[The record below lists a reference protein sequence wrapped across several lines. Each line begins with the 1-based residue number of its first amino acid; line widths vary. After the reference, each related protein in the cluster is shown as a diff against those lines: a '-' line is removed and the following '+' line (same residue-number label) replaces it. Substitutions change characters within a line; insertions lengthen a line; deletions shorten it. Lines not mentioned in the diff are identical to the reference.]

1 MPIEF
6 EIGLLYQILTVALIL
21 VVTYVFGWIIS
32 KLLSGTFKKAGIPE
46 TEMVTVSS
54 IVKYSIYLA
63 GILIALNYVGIPVA
77 YFLVAI
83 GLVVAVLGIAARSA
97 LDNILAGYALR
108 LYGPF
113 GVGDVIE
120 IEGRTGRVKDLT
132 PLKTL
137 IETADRLT
145 YSISNSTVVQSNVYN
160 FTRYKSEYPAELK
173 FEIPNKVDVETIKL
187 EILEAISTY
196 PKLNPDKPVKIH
208 IEGFTDRGILLKV
221 LFFVP
226 SFEIVE
232 GAKDFVASAIL
243 EKSRSGDIPLVN
255 SYCSQAGAER
265 HPASLGTG
273 RKIRGVERR
282 E

>member
-6 EIGLLYQILTVALIL
+6 EIELLYQILTVALIL
-21 VVTYVFGWIIS
+21 IITYIFGWIIS

-46 TEMVTVSS
+46 TEMLAVSS

-63 GILIALNYVGIPVA
+63 GVLIALNYVGIPVA

-132 PLKTL
+132 PLKIV
-137 IETADRLT
+137 IETAEHLT
-145 YSISNSTVVQSNVYN
+145 YSLPNSKVMQSNVYN
-160 FTRYKSEYPAELK
+160 FTRYKSEYPVYLEL
-173 FEIPNKVDVETIKL
+173 EIPKHVDFEAIRL
-187 EILEAISTY
+187 EILDVISTY
-196 PKLNPDKPVKIH
+196 PKSNPDKPIRIN
-208 IEGFTDRGILLKV
+208 IESLSERGVLLRI

-226 SFEIVE
+226 SFEIVH
-232 GAKDFVASAIL
+232 GAKDFVAGAVL
-243 EKSRSGDIPLVN
+243 EKSRTGKIPL
-255 SYCSQAGAER
+255 
-265 HPASLGTG
+265 LGPCCNGNDFNQHSDSRRTV
-273 RKIRGVERR
+273 RKVSGG
-282 E
+282 